1 MKYILV
7 ILFLFSGAVKAFA
20 FFERGLSAA
29 AGSNPK
35 GANINAS
42 LAYNQFMWDGRAQNN
57 ESPFWKYGYLRP
69 KVYYETSYVINTVSA
84 ELQVYPISIFGGSVG
99 YKNSDRAVKS
109 LELYECDKVDCQGQV
124 TKSFYNLNLNL
135 GYSSWVMALIY
146 ENTQLK
152 ASSDIPPLVEYSS
165 MLLIPSRS
173 ETMENKVA
181 ILGYKWNE
189 NLTIGFYENFY
200 QIKDKKSEGQYL
212 VGNYKYDDLSWVV
225 GAGTFGSDYF
235 EKTFAAFIQLSWKLD
250 PSLSL

>member
-1 MKYILV
+1 MRYILV
-7 ILFLFSGAVKAFA
+7 ILFLFSGAVKVSA

-42 LAYNQFMWDGRAQNN
+42 LAYNQLLWDGRSQND
-57 ESPFWKYGYLRP
+57 ESRFWKYGYLRP

-109 LELYECDKVDCQGQV
+109 LELYECDKVNCQGQV

-135 GYSSWVMALIY
+135 GYGSWVMALIY

-152 ASSDIPPLVEYSS
+152 ASSDIPPLVEYSRS
-165 MLLIPSRS
+165 VETKSVSARSPSKVTRS
-173 ETMENKVA
+173 
-181 ILGYKWNE
+181 
-189 NLTIGFYENFY
+189 
-200 QIKDKKSEGQYL
+200 
-212 VGNYKYDDLSWVV
+212 
-225 GAGTFGSDYF
+225 GSC
-235 EKTFAAFIQLSWKLD
+235 S
-250 PSLSL
+250 